1 MLGAHDAFPALLS
14 KRKEGQLAQKREPTV
29 PKNALIAPS
38 LEPVK
43 HLSTRLQRKLV
54 KRVKKQR
61 KQYRSSG
68 KPYPLV
74 MNRPGTEEKHA
85 EPPWASSF
93 STGQRVALAIA
104 SLILVMLL
112 TLELLGIAAATHA
125 ANGIDFLILVVVALF
140 TAAAVLINIVVNR
153 KP

>member
-1 MLGAHDAFPALLS
+1 MPKHSLLS
-14 KRKEGQLAQKREPTV
+14 
-29 PKNALIAPS
+29 PS

-74 MNRPGTEEKHA
+74 MNRTGTEETPA
-85 EPPWASSF
+85 GPAWASSLT
-93 STGQRVALAIA
+93 TGQRVALAIA
-104 SLILVMLL
+104 SLVLLLLL
-112 TLELLGIAAATHA
+112 TLGLVGIAAATHA
-125 ANGIDFLILVVVALF
+125 ANGIGFLILVVVALF
-140 TAAAVLINIVVNR
+140 TAAAVIINIVLNR